1 MIASK
6 CLSSL
11 ANGRMIN
18 GFIQNPIL
26 IMYLLS
32 IDDIIS
38 KQLYNREEYLNAIY
52 QEFTREEEFF
62 NELKFKVR
70 LSRNNI
76 AFNSSNAIL
85 SLLFPENFNYVSGNL
100 LIKNGVYISGKITKN
115 QLQTGNKSI
124 LQQLYML
131 YGTEKSSKFIN
142 DVYRMS
148 NIICDI
154 AGFTLSYSDC
164 ELNEKDLEYTI
175 PNLVIRS
182 VKENTIK
189 SEFVKTSL
197 DKVLSVKEI
206 EKLGISGMQAKR
218 IVTLLQE
225 LYMNKVINGIGE
237 KVKLDRS
244 EIQDIFDGLE
254 SVDSKNIAKEYK
266 ISEDDAKDI
275 IDKAGE
281 IEYRIDYDYLSK
293 ELSERSG
300 KSIIVK
306 DVKTIEDLKEFLGD
320 IEIKDV
326 NKIYENSLQIVDL
339 NIVLNND
346 VKRRVPYIIDKIKHS
361 KELTI
366 KDFEMFSLTEEDFAG
381 IIKEIGEK
389 SRYAKFVRRQKKLIE
404 DTKDMTDSKVESK
417 LLDTLNIFNSD
428 VVAYTKDLMSKQNYF
443 VKLIESKSKSTF
455 VDLAGMSVSIAQ
467 KVMLSGTRPS
477 VVGIEPSRLG
487 SEIEKRGM
495 VFGSYGKGIKLYE
508 FIALEQVVRE
518 PVFKTYVLTSLIGNI
533 LRSVNAASA
542 EVYVD
547 KNRIIKSGKRI
558 IMFTF
563 GDLNL
568 SIDKT
573 VELGDMAFPIDP
585 IDLLKKV
592 NNE

>member
-1 MIASK
+1 
-6 CLSSL
+6 
-11 ANGRMIN
+11 MIN

-124 LQQLYML
+124 LQQLYMI

-206 EKLGISGMQAKR
+206 EKLGITGMQAKR

-254 SVDSKNIAKEYK
+254 SVDVKNIAKEYK
-266 ISEDDAKDI
+266 ISESDAKDI

-293 ELSERSG
+293 ELSERSS

-306 DVKTIEDLKEFLGD
+306 DVKTLDDLKEFLGE
-320 IEIKDV
+320 EIKDV
-326 NKIYENSLQIVDL
+326 EKIYENSLQIVDL

-381 IIKEIGEK
+381 IIKEIGDK

-404 DTKDMTDSKVESK
+404 DTKDMTDGKVESK

-467 KVMLSGTRPS
+467 KVMLSGSRPS

-573 VELGDMAFPIDP
+573 VELSDMAFPIDP